1 MCVKKII
8 TKNNNKQEVS
18 DMKEKQSVAK
28 KIEQVR
34 EKLKPVLE
42 KIANSLVFRKIFYD
56 VRIISTVIVIFA
68 RLILSMVL
76 FVLGAVIVECLKGDN
91 TLLSGAILVAL
102 AFVVFKLAFKI
113 VPVRSGNDNGSGS
126 SVDYHTR
133 HALNQMVRDINEMK
147 ELQVR
152 DWMRS
157 RNDL

>member
-1 MCVKKII
+1 MCVKKIL

-42 KIANSLVFRKIFYD
+42 KIANSLVFRKIFHD

-76 FVLGAVIVECLKGDN
+76 FVLGAVIIECLKGDN

-113 VPVRSGNDNGSGS
+113 TPIIDRSNNGNGP
-126 SVDYHTR
+126 VDYHTR